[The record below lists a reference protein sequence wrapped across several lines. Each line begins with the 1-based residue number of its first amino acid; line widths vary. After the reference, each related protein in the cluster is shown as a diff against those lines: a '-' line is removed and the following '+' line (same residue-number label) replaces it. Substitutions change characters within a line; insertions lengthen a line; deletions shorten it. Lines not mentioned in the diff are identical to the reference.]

1 MKPASANAKTQIF
14 LSDLSLNMSPSCMN
28 WSTCTAMKQ
37 LVQTIMLSLAHWMSG
52 LGRSEMLQWA
62 DTSKS
67 WFSCHPPNELLN
79 QFWHRAVIVLCHWK
93 VYRGIKTI
101 RTRWDEAWN
110 FMTHFFPH
118 VLRVRCKGY
127 NRVKIQRNVSDT
139 KWLMTVSSVIKSVR
153 NHTDK
158 MK

>member
-1 MKPASANAKTQIF
+1 MKPASANAKTLIF

-37 LVQTIMLSLAHWMSG
+37 LVQTILLSLAHWMSG
-52 LGRSEMLQWA
+52 LGQSEMLQWA

-110 FMTHFFPH
+110 FMTHFFPPCFKSS
-118 VLRVRCKGY
+118 LQGLQQGQNSKKCIRYQMIDDR
-127 NRVKIQRNVSDT
+127 IQC
-139 KWLMTVSSVIKSVR
+139 
-153 NHTDK
+153 H
-158 MK
+158 